1 MAAFVKN
8 HAETLPFAAGA
19 RFGGLKGK
27 MWQGCGPDNASAGL
41 IPGEPRRHQGGEET
55 PGAGNSKKKVAF
67 DFCYV
72 FIRRTWWQV
81 VHKKQQTNKFCTHDD
96 KIKEA

>member
-8 HAETLPFAAGA
+8 HAETLPFAAGT
-19 RFGGLKGK
+19 RFRGLKGK

-55 PGAGNSKKKVAF
+55 PGAGNSKKKWLSISVMF
-67 DFCYV
+67 L
-72 FIRRTWWQV
+72 
-81 VHKKQQTNKFCTHDD
+81 
-96 KIKEA
+96 